1 MVVVPLVLFSGTDR
15 PCLSSNRSFAM
26 RGVPA
31 LLALAVFAAT
41 AHAQTA
47 PAAGRLVLLHAN
59 VIDGT
64 GAAPA
69 RNVTVVLDAG
79 KVVSIG
85 ATATAGGAADTID
98 LAGRWVVP
106 GLIDAH
112 THINNTAAMK
122 RALESGV
129 TTVRSA
135 NTPHYED
142 VSLRALVRAGA
153 IPGPEMLA
161 AGVFVTPNLGETILA
176 DPRLVVF
183 ANGVTTP
190 AQLAALVNI
199 NIDRG
204 ADWIKTRATERAGL
218 AEQDPRKQVYSE
230 TQLRAIVD
238 AAKARGVGVLVHAH
252 GDEGAYAAVKA
263 GARTIEHGTYI
274 SDSTL
279 RLMKERGT
287 CFTPTFTTL
296 FDLAEP
302 GGDYDSAPLQLR
314 ATHMIPRAAEAIKS
328 AYALGVPVITGVD
341 TEYGPNSTSRISL
354 EIAHLR
360 ELGFTAMDA
369 LRSATAVAATCLGI
383 AQRVGTLK
391 AGMEADLVVVER
403 NPLDDVRA
411 LQDAVIVIADGRVA
425 LKRIPFGVR

>member
-1 MVVVPLVLFSGTDR
+1 MRRLPLL
-15 PCLSSNRSFAM
+15 C
-26 RGVPA
+26 
-31 LLALAVFAAT
+31 ALAAITSTAA
-41 AHAQTA
+41 AQTA

-79 KVVSIG
+79 KIVSIG
-85 ATATAGGAADTID
+85 AAAATSAATSSAATADTID

-135 NTPHYED
+135 NTPHFED
-142 VSLRALVRAGA
+142 VGLRALVRAGA
-153 IPGPEMLA
+153 IAGPEMLA

-287 CFTPTFTTL
+287 CFTPTYTTL
-296 FDLAEP
+296 FDLAES

-314 ATHMIPRAAEAIKS
+314 ATHMIPRAAEAIKG

-360 ELGFTAMDA
+360 DLGFTAIDA
-369 LRSATAVAATCLGI
+369 LRSATAVAASCLGI

-391 AGMEADLVVVER
+391 PGMEADLVVVER

>member
-1 MVVVPLVLFSGTDR
+1 MRYT
-15 PCLSSNRSFAM
+15 FAIS
-26 RGVPA
+26 
-31 LLALAVFAAT
+31 AVFALAAT
-41 AHAQTA
+41 VVAQSA
-47 PAAGRLVLLHAN
+47 PVAGRVVLLHAN

-64 GAAPA
+64 GAPA
-69 RNVTVVLDAG
+69 QRNVTVVLDAG
-79 KVVSIG
+79 RIVSVG
-85 ATATAGGAADTID
+85 AAAGAGALADTID

-112 THINNTAAMK
+112 THISTTAGMR

-135 NTPHYED
+135 STPHYED
-142 VSLRALVRAGA
+142 IGLRALVRSGA
-153 IPGPEMLA
+153 IAGPEMLA
-161 AGVFVTPNLGETILA
+161 AGVFVTPGLGETILA
-176 DPRLVVF
+176 DPRLAQF
-183 ANGVTTP
+183 AGGVTTP

-199 NIDRG
+199 NVDRG
-204 ADWIKTRATERAGL
+204 ADWIKTRATERAGI
-218 AEQDPRKQVYSE
+218 AEQDPRKQVYTE
-230 TQLRAIVD
+230 AQLRVIVES
-238 AAKARGVGVLVHAH
+238 AKARGVGVLVHAH
-252 GDEGAYAAVKA
+252 GDEGAYAAVRA
-263 GARTIEHGTYI
+263 GARTIEHGTYL

-314 ATHMIPRAAEAIKS
+314 AAHMIPRAAEAIKN

-341 TEYGPNSTSRISL
+341 TEYGPNSTSRIPL
-354 EIAHLR
+354 EIMHLR

-369 LRSATAVAATCLGI
+369 LRAATSVAATCLGI
-383 AQRVGTLK
+383 AQRVGTLTP
-391 AGMEADLVVVER
+391 GMEADLVVVER

>member
-1 MVVVPLVLFSGTDR
+1 MRRASLLFASA
-15 PCLSSNRSFAM
+15 S
-26 RGVPA
+26 
-31 LLALAVFAAT
+31 LASVCA
-41 AHAQTA
+41 AQTA
-47 PAAGRLVLLHAN
+47 PVAGRLVLLHAN

-64 GAAPA
+64 GAVPQ
-69 RNVTVVLDAG
+69 RNVTIVLDAG
-79 KVVSIG
+79 KVTSIG
-85 ATATAGGAADTID
+85 GSEATAGAADTID
-98 LAGRWVVP
+98 IAGRWVVP

-135 NTPHYED
+135 NTPHFED
-142 VSLRALVRAGA
+142 VGLRALVRAGA
-153 IPGPEMLA
+153 IMGPEMLA
-161 AGVFVTPNLGETILA
+161 AGLFVTPNLGETILA

-183 ANGVTTP
+183 AGGVTTP

-279 RLMKERGT
+279 RLMKTLGT

-302 GGDYDSAPLQLR
+302 GGDYDAAPLQLR
-314 ATHMIPRAAEAIKS
+314 AAHMIPRAAEAIKG

-341 TEYGPNSTSRISL
+341 TEYGPNSTSRIAL
-354 EIAHLR
+354 EIMHLR

-391 AGMEADLVVVER
+391 PGMEADLVVIER
-403 NPLDDVRA
+403 NPLDDIRA
-411 LQDAVIVIADGRVA
+411 LQDAVIVIADGKVA

>member
-1 MVVVPLVLFSGTDR
+1 MRRASLLFACAS
-15 PCLSSNRSFAM
+15 
-26 RGVPA
+26 
-31 LLALAVFAAT
+31 LASVCA
-41 AHAQTA
+41 AQTA
-47 PAAGRLVLLHAN
+47 PAGRLVLLHAN

-64 GAAPA
+64 GAAPQ
-69 RNVTVVLDAG
+69 RNVTIVLDAG
-79 KVVSIG
+79 KVASIG
-85 ATATAGGAADTID
+85 GSAAAAGAADTID
-98 LAGRWVVP
+98 IAGRWVVP

-142 VSLRALVRAGA
+142 VGLRALVRAGA
-153 IPGPEMLA
+153 IIGPEMLA

-183 ANGVTTP
+183 AGGVTTP

-314 ATHMIPRAAEAIKS
+314 AAHMIPRAAEAIKG

-341 TEYGPNSTSRISL
+341 TEYGPNSTSRIAL
-354 EIAHLR
+354 EIMHLR

-391 AGMEADLVVVER
+391 PGMDADLVVVER
-403 NPLDDVRA
+403 NPLDDIRA
-411 LQDAVIVIADGRVA
+411 LQDAVIVIADGKVA

>member
-1 MVVVPLVLFSGTDR
+1 MRPLIALVACAALGTPCMAQVTGVASRMVL
-15 PCLSSNRSFAM
+15 M
-26 RGVPA
+26 
-31 LLALAVFAAT
+31 
-41 AHAQTA
+41 
-47 PAAGRLVLLHAN
+47 HAN

-64 GAAPA
+64 GSPA
-69 RNVTVVLDAG
+69 QRNVTVVLDAG

-85 ATATAGGAADTID
+85 EAGAAAGAADTID

-112 THINNTAAMK
+112 THINSTAGMK

-142 VSLRALVRAGA
+142 VGLRALVRLGQ

-176 DPRLVVF
+176 DPRLAQF
-183 ANGVTTP
+183 AGGVTTP

-204 ADWIKTRATERAGL
+204 VDWIKTRGTERAGL

-230 TQLRAIVD
+230 AQLRAIVT
-238 AAKARGVGVLVHAH
+238 AARARGVNVLVHAH

-287 CFTPTFTTL
+287 CLTPTYTTL

-314 ATHMIPRAAEAIKS
+314 AAHMIPRAAEAIRG

-341 TEYGPNSTSRISL
+341 TEYGPNSTSRIPL
-354 EIAHLR
+354 EIMHLR
-360 ELGFTAMDA
+360 ELGFTPMDA
-369 LRSATAVAATCLGI
+369 IRAATSVAAACLGI

-391 AGMEADLVVVER
+391 PGMEADLVVVER
-403 NPLDDVRA
+403 NPLDDVSA

>member
-1 MVVVPLVLFSGTDR
+1 MRRASLLF
-15 PCLSSNRSFAM
+15 
-26 RGVPA
+26 
-31 LLALAVFAAT
+31 AT
-41 AHAQTA
+41 ASLASVCAAQTA
-47 PAAGRLVLLHAN
+47 PVAGRLVLLHAN

-64 GAAPA
+64 GAVPQ
-69 RNVTVVLDAG
+69 RNVTIVLDAG
-79 KVVSIG
+79 KVTSIG
-85 ATATAGGAADTID
+85 GSEATAGAADTID
-98 LAGRWVVP
+98 IAGRWVVP

-135 NTPHYED
+135 NTPHFED
-142 VSLRALVRAGA
+142 VGLRALVRAGA
-153 IPGPEMLA
+153 IMGPEMLA
-161 AGVFVTPNLGETILA
+161 AGLFVTPNLGETILA

-183 ANGVTTP
+183 AGGVTTP

-279 RLMKERGT
+279 RLMKKLGT

-302 GGDYDSAPLQLR
+302 GGDYDAAPLQLR
-314 ATHMIPRAAEAIKS
+314 AAHMIPRAAEAIKG

-341 TEYGPNSTSRISL
+341 TEYGPNSTSRIAL
-354 EIAHLR
+354 EIMHLR

-391 AGMEADLVVVER
+391 PGMEADLVVIER
-403 NPLDDVRA
+403 NPLDDIRA
-411 LQDAVIVIADGRVA
+411 LQDAVIVIADGKVA

>member
-1 MVVVPLVLFSGTDR
+1 MRRASLLFASA
-15 PCLSSNRSFAM
+15 S
-26 RGVPA
+26 
-31 LLALAVFAAT
+31 LASVCA
-41 AHAQTA
+41 AQTA
-47 PAAGRLVLLHAN
+47 PVAGRLVLLHAN

-64 GAAPA
+64 GAVPQ
-69 RNVTVVLDAG
+69 RNVTIVLDAG
-79 KVVSIG
+79 KVTSIG
-85 ATATAGGAADTID
+85 GSEATGGAADTID
-98 LAGRWVVP
+98 IAGRWVVP

-142 VSLRALVRAGA
+142 VGLRALVRAGA
-153 IPGPEMLA
+153 IMGPEMLA
-161 AGVFVTPNLGETILA
+161 AGLFVTPNLGETILA

-183 ANGVTTP
+183 AGGVTTP

-279 RLMKERGT
+279 RLMKTLGT

-302 GGDYDSAPLQLR
+302 GGDYDAAPLQLR
-314 ATHMIPRAAEAIKS
+314 AAHMIPRAAEAIKG

-341 TEYGPNSTSRISL
+341 TEYGPNSTSRIAL
-354 EIAHLR
+354 EIMHLR

-391 AGMEADLVVVER
+391 PGMEADLVVIER
-403 NPLDDVRA
+403 NPLDDIRA
-411 LQDAVIVIADGRVA
+411 LQDAVIVIADGKVA